1 MVLALDTSALEKVSI
16 TGNKL
21 FSRNFDHGYQI
32 QCNSNIRSNKRFWG
46 SNLLQPRAKF
56 FFRNYWSQRSKSSAI
71 KSDIMIPPKT
81 KCKCPNMCNMPVHVL
96 KLFLLRNLLQ
106 LINRL
111 EAQRCSNH
119 QIQSCEVSW

>member
-56 FFRNYWSQRSKSSAI
+56 FLETTDHNAPRVQLSNLTIWS
-71 KSDIMIPPKT
+71 
-81 KCKCPNMCNMPVHVL
+81 HL
-96 KLFLLRNLLQ
+96 KLSVS
-106 LINRL
+106 
-111 EAQRCSNH
+111 AQICATCLFMCWNCSYYE
-119 QIQSCEVSW
+119 ICCSW